1 MRLGISTKVLRDF
14 SLREAIEV
22 AHEFGYQEIEFWV
35 DDLLTTDISVEEVIH
50 LTDTYGIGRSVHL
63 LTEDLNLASF
73 NESIR
78 QESVRQEMEGLRLAA
93 RLGAR
98 TATLHPGRKTAKTR
112 KTEEAWHQQLL
123 SIDALAQCAEDC
135 GVTLCV
141 EAMERLGG
149 EFVLTGTDLDYIHT
163 ALGRKE
169 LAYTLDIAHL
179 HTVGDVCEQLELARH
194 LPVKNVH
201 ISQSKGTKPHLTL
214 FDPEGEIDF
223 RQALEKLG
231 EFYDGTLIIEGYV
244 AGKGREIAEKSMKWY
259 RRITAN
265 QEEKI
270 SQEGVISMATIRGFS
285 VKDSIDVAVKS
296 GCSGIEIQTDYL
308 PEAESERA
316 EVFAYARQQGLYVS
330 LHGPSSDINISSLN
344 RGIRQESIRQIKE
357 AIRIA
362 KRYAVEKLTIHPG
375 LLSSARENV
384 EDKWQVML
392 ESVREIA
399 ECAKQMQVHVGIEN
413 MEKRKKELVY
423 TISDLNRFAE
433 ITRGNPYFGVTLD
446 FCHFATNGIFSP
458 ELDQLQLPV
467 KNVHVSQCVEGKP
480 HYALDKDGQ
489 IDFANV
495 SAMLRAIGYKGSITM
510 EIKSVFDYQVY
521 SASRAVLNQ
530 LPLN

>member
-231 EFYDGTLIIEGYV
+231 EFYDGALIIEGYV

-330 LHGPSSDINISSLN
+330 LHEFHPTIFDIHRSKITAFRNYHSVYRNLVCILILRSEHSNNILN
-344 RGIRQESIRQIKE
+344 RNDLTDNIPTTDIVPKECRGSDCTSSNHGNLQRMIVDSTNHFDIIGIDHQSAFTACRSIRYKSCHFYFLHFLLV
-357 AIRIA
+357 AANGVDKGSVCLIA
-362 KRYAVEKLTIHPG
+362 KEYGRI
-375 LLSSARENV
+375 R
-384 EDKWQVML
+384 
-392 ESVREIA
+392 
-399 ECAKQMQVHVGIEN
+399 
-413 MEKRKKELVY
+413 
-423 TISDLNRFAE
+423 
-433 ITRGNPYFGVTLD
+433 
-446 FCHFATNGIFSP
+446 
-458 ELDQLQLPV
+458 
-467 KNVHVSQCVEGKP
+467 
-480 HYALDKDGQ
+480 
-489 IDFANV
+489 
-495 SAMLRAIGYKGSITM
+495 
-510 EIKSVFDYQVY
+510 
-521 SASRAVLNQ
+521 
-530 LPLN
+530 